1 MRVANEQTVENGD
14 ESGAGIR
21 FGPLPEM
28 LGYQIRQAQ
37 TAVFRDFATT
47 MSDLEI
53 TPGEFSLLTLIDVNP
68 GASQTQLTAVYKVD
82 KSTLS
87 LRISGLVKR
96 GLVRRSRSKTDRRYY
111 ALWLAASGRRLLAK
125 VRTQVDRQ
133 ERAMDAALA
142 PGEREILLG
151 MLRRIA
157 RVFES

>member
-1 MRVANEQTVENGD
+1 MSVASVNDTEVGEAAHT
-14 ESGAGIR
+14 GIL
-21 FGPLPEM
+21 FGPLPGM

-37 TAVFRDFATT
+37 TAVFRDFAT
-47 MSDLEI
+47 SVSGLEI
-53 TPGEFSLLTLIDVNP
+53 SPGEFSLLTLIDVNP

-111 ALWLAASGRRLLAK
+111 ALWLAAPGRRLLGK
-125 VRTQVDRQ
+125 VRQQVDRQ
-133 ERAMDAALA
+133 ERAMAAALG
-142 PGEREILLG
+142 PDEREAMLG
-151 MLRRIA
+151 MLERIV